1 MNLGRCQEEKTNK
14 GRFNRNIFYVAAIV
28 LFIVSIISAISG
40 VPSGASL
47 GLGSLFLALGVM
59 HFEKS
64 KDDKDNK
71 LKILRRILVC

>member
-14 GRFNRNIFYVAAIV
+14 GRFNRNLFYVAAIV

-40 VPSGASL
+40 VPSGASS

-71 LKILRRILVC
+71 LKNLRRILVC